1 MVCPWVL
8 ACLGFWHAIFEVAL
22 FAMRNGPPSSDQ
34 KVNRHGFEPS

>member
-1 MVCPWVL
+1 LGFGMPWVL
-8 ACLGFWHAIFEVAL
+8 ACLFEVAL